1 MKIARYVGL
10 AFPLALVWMAL
21 TTQTTLDSFLVGY
34 LLGLAVLVLLDSSTR
49 AGLRHVPR
57 ATAAVLIYLLVLLRD
72 ILLSGIDVARR
83 VLSPRLALRPGV
95 IRVPIGDEDGG
106 EVIAALSAHGMTITP
121 GELVIAFED
130 DNRVMLVHCLD
141 VEDAQRTAQADQAQR
156 MRYFRRIL
164 GRD

>member
-10 AFPLALVWMAL
+10 AFPLALIWMAL

-57 ATAAVLIYLLVLLRD
+57 AMAAALIYLLVLLRD
-72 ILLSGIDVARR
+72 IFLSGIDVARL
-83 VLSPRLALRPGV
+83 VLSPRMALKPGV
-95 IRVPIGDEDGG
+95 IRVPIDDEEGS
-106 EVIAALSAHGMTITP
+106 EVIAALSAHAMTITP
-121 GELVIAFED
+121 GELVIGFED

-141 VEDAQRTAQADQAQR
+141 VDDSLRTVQADQAQR
-156 MRYFRRIL
+156 LGYFRRML
-164 GRD
+164 GRG